1 MQISFI
7 VLYFTS
13 LFLFSTSFFIMYA
26 QDLHFFRMQSLS
38 RTKSEWTSYTWKQL
52 LIFNPR
58 GVMEWLREISK
69 PASEARSLYAR
80 HNTSLK
86 QRKTIYF
93 NGTEGNLL
101 YFQTVIFYVV

>member
-1 MQISFI
+1 
-7 VLYFTS
+7 
-13 LFLFSTSFFIMYA
+13 
-26 QDLHFFRMQSLS
+26 
-38 RTKSEWTSYTWKQL
+38 
-52 LIFNPR
+52 
-58 GVMEWLREISK
+58 MEWLREISK

-101 YFQTVIFYVV
+101 YFQTVIFTWFN